1 MVFEANKAHL
11 LDLEVERDAADAA
24 LKQLVICLKTG
35 EERLARAQRR
45 LDRAREDDSKLLKTS
60 ANAELKKNIKSS
72 VMLEKA
78 DEIFQREAAQHRVL
92 RTGDRDASVSEDYQ
106 TPPPENKHTSSP
118 TEQVEDCEDSPGDGE
133 AEPMSVSSSMPA
145 MLPELGAG
153 VFDRTTGPH
162 SLNSAASPAPSLS
175 EPSSGT
181 SPEPSVVYV
190 GPVRT
195 SRARSIAARHRPYF
209 RSAGNIM
216 RRQMQQLGGEDSGS
230 DAEESEASS
239 ERLARAARRL
249 RERLAKSPEIEY
261 FGETARL
268 EHEE

>member
-1 MVFEANKAHL
+1 MDAATTTPYVKRVDSHNRQNTKYHFALEDLNRARAKYWIAHNDSEMKLMIYKAHAAHL
-11 LDLEVERDAADAA
+11 AYLEVERDAADAA

-45 LDRAREDDSKLLKTS
+45 LD
-60 ANAELKKNIKSS
+60 
-72 VMLEKA
+72 KA
-78 DEIFQREAAQHRVL
+78 DEVFQREAEQHRVL
-92 RTGDRDASVSEDYQ
+92 PIDDRDVSVTEDYQ

-118 TEQVEDCEDSPGDGE
+118 TEQVEGCT
-133 AEPMSVSSSMPA
+133 
-145 MLPELGAG
+145 G
-153 VFDRTTGPH
+153 VFDGTTGPH
-162 SLNSAASPAPSLS
+162 SSDSAISPEPSLS
-175 EPSSGT
+175 EPSSET
-181 SPEPSVVYV
+181 SPEPSVVYI

-216 RRQMQQLGGEDSGS
+216 RWQMQQLEGEDSES

-249 RERLAKSPEIEY
+249 RERLAKSPEVEY
-261 FGETARL
+261 FGETVRQEL
-268 EHEE
+268 GE